1 MVYVTLLFV
10 PLFFALALI
19 VWLPAFGL
27 AHWLVLKPSLKR
39 YAWAW
44 AWMLPAAA
52 TVTGLALTGLI
63 GDVMG
68 SV

>member
-19 VWLPAFGL
+19 VWLPAF
-27 AHWLVLKPSLKR
+27 ALVRWRVSKPSLKR

-52 TVTGLALTGLI
+52 TVTGLALTGFI
-63 GDVMG
+63 ADVMG